1 MNKLKRDEEEA
12 GNNATTEDVEAMKA
26 ELEKLQLDMKKM
38 KAKESVEMNR
48 LKEVI
53 RRQERTITTLKSGST
68 KGDNAAPGEDGGV
81 VSKSKKTPSRQA
93 LVDRSSKQNSQEK
106 QPLSSSKA
114 KTSRGKSAEAA
125 EKTMPKTKQNDVV
138 IVEHVTSEDAED
150 ENDTLL
156 TEEPTDQWLQRHLS
170 KLNNAN
176 NRLGGKILN
185 ENDNV
190 ENVGPQQAVQHDQQR
205 KPYNAADYGGKI
217 DSVPK
222 VVTALSPSMQHVEG
236 GGTLDDNG
244 HHRQQAAQPKS
255 QIFTY
260 KNGTTKEVLP
270 DGTTTISFANGDRKR
285 TYANEKKGIV
295 VYYYAATKVSKRV
308 SALGCGY
315 TYTRFFSCQLSSH
328 LQGLT
333 YRTTFTSSFP
343 SRTDNSGHTSRW
355 HANVPFPE

>member
-1 MNKLKRDEEEA
+1 M
-12 GNNATTEDVEAMKA
+12 
-26 ELEKLQLDMKKM
+26 
-38 KAKESVEMNR
+38 
-48 LKEVI
+48 
-53 RRQERTITTLKSGST
+53 
-68 KGDNAAPGEDGGV
+68 
-81 VSKSKKTPSRQA
+81 
-93 LVDRSSKQNSQEK
+93 
-106 QPLSSSKA
+106 
-114 KTSRGKSAEAA
+114 
-125 EKTMPKTKQNDVV
+125 
-138 IVEHVTSEDAED
+138 
-150 ENDTLL
+150 
-156 TEEPTDQWLQRHLS
+156 

-185 ENDNV
+185 ETDNV

-244 HHRQQAAQPKS
+244 HHHRQQAAQPKS

-295 VYYYAATKVSKRV
+295 VYYYAATKVSQ
-308 SALGCGY
+308 SQCTWLWI
-315 TYTRFFSCQLSSH
+315 H
-328 LQGLT
+328 L
-333 YRTTFTSSFP
+333 
-343 SRTDNSGHTSRW
+343 H
-355 HANVPFPE
+355 

>member
-12 GNNATTEDVEAMKA
+12 GNNTATEDVEAMKA
-26 ELEKLQLDMKKM
+26 ELEKLQLEMKKM

-53 RRQERTITTLKSGST
+53 RRQERTITTLKSDSAR
-68 KGDNAAPGEDGGV
+68 GDNVAPGEDGGV

-114 KTSRGKSAEAA
+114 KTSRGKSTEAA
-125 EKTMPKTKQNDVV
+125 EKMMPKTKQNDVV
-138 IVEHVTSEDAED
+138 IVEHVTSDAEE

-185 ENDNV
+185 ETDNV

-244 HHRQQAAQPKS
+244 HHHRQQAAQPKS

-295 VYYYAATKVSKRV
+295 VYYYAATKVSQ
-308 SALGCGY
+308 SQCTWLWI
-315 TYTRFFSCQLSSH
+315 H
-328 LQGLT
+328 L
-333 YRTTFTSSFP
+333 
-343 SRTDNSGHTSRW
+343 H
-355 HANVPFPE
+355 

>member
-1 MNKLKRDEEEA
+1 
-12 GNNATTEDVEAMKA
+12 MKA
-26 ELEKLQLDMKKM
+26 ELEKLQQEMKKM

-53 RRQERTITTLKSGST
+53 RRQERTITTLKSDSAR
-68 KGDNAAPGEDGGV
+68 GDNVAPGDDGGV

-190 ENVGPQQAVQHDQQR
+190 GNVGPQQAVGGIQQR
-205 KPYNAADYGGKI
+205 KPYNAADYGGKT

-236 GGTLDDNG
+236 GGTLDDND
-244 HHRQQAAQPKS
+244 RQQAAQPKS

-295 VYYYAATKVSKRV
+295 VYYYAATKVSQ
-308 SALGCGY
+308 SQCTWLWI
-315 TYTRFFSCQLSSH
+315 H
-328 LQGLT
+328 L
-333 YRTTFTSSFP
+333 
-343 SRTDNSGHTSRW
+343 H
-355 HANVPFPE
+355 

>member
-12 GNNATTEDVEAMKA
+12 GNNATTEDLEAMKA
-26 ELEKLQLDMKKM
+26 ELEKLQLEMKKM

-53 RRQERTITTLKSGST
+53 RRQERTITTLKSDSAR
-68 KGDNAAPGEDGGV
+68 GDNVAPGEDGGV

-114 KTSRGKSAEAA
+114 KTSRSTEAA

-138 IVEHVTSEDAED
+138 IVEHVTSDAEE

-170 KLNNAN
+170 KLNDAN

-185 ENDNV
+185 ENDV
-190 ENVGPQQAVQHDQQR
+190 ENVGPQQAVQHGQQR
-205 KPYNAADYGGKI
+205 KPYNAADYGGKT

-244 HHRQQAAQPKS
+244 HHHRQQAAQPKS

-295 VYYYAATKVSKRV
+295 VYYYAATKVSQ
-308 SALGCGY
+308 SQCTWLWI
-315 TYTRFFSCQLSSH
+315 H
-328 LQGLT
+328 L
-333 YRTTFTSSFP
+333 
-343 SRTDNSGHTSRW
+343 H
-355 HANVPFPE
+355 